1 MVNMGF
7 LDLILISP
15 QCELD
20 FEARQAAATAQEPLR
35 NAKIYGSWDEFN
47 QAHPQGL
54 RLAFSTK
61 DGRSRIILPLMETLI
76 DQKNK
81 NFSLLEKP
89 LYFVFGPEDC
99 GLTNEDVS
107 NCNLNVSIPTYGDNP
122 SLNLAQAVL
131 LGLFC
136 YRQVFGGNVTDLR
149 QRTKDSDFVESS
161 DWFPSESLKKFLVSL
176 RFEVE
181 DRRVSAYTTLRQF
194 LLRAVPTIKEKRLLQ
209 AVFEQAARKLNEYNK
224 LKENNKT

>member
-7 LDLILISP
+7 SDLILISP

-20 FEARQAAATAQEPLR
+20 FDARQAAATAQEPLR
-35 NAKIYGSWDEFN
+35 KAQIFGSWDEFN
-47 QAHPQGL
+47 QAHIQGL

-61 DGRSRIILPLMETLI
+61 DGRSRIVFPLMETLI

-81 NFSLLEKP
+81 NQSLLQEP
-89 LYFVFGPEDC
+89 VYFVFGPEDC
-99 GLTNEDVS
+99 GLANEDIS

-136 YRQVFGGNVTDLR
+136 YRQVFGGVVTDLR
-149 QRTKDSDFVESS
+149 QRTKDSDFIESS

-181 DRRVSAYTTLRQF
+181 DRRVSVYTTLRQF

-209 AVFEQAARKLNEYNK
+209 AVFEQSARKLNEYNEMREEDK
-224 LKENNKT
+224 A